1 MFRWSTTRA
10 GWALPLAA
18 SVVAHGAL
26 AVAIMRAA
34 GKPELTDITG
44 EGTEYTLALA
54 VEHVEPT
61 PAPLPPPLTPP
72 APQPAPVEVI
82 QPEPA
87 ASEPVL
93 TESPAPVPSKP
104 IEAAAPEATLPAKES
119 TPTPTAAPTPA
130 PTPSAPAES
139 TPSFRGAAAPV
150 ASVPGEATATTTMP
164 PPQPLAPPSQP
175 ARSASFAGLKAE
187 RARKVVYAVDASGVM
202 VSSLPFVLDEL
213 ERNIAKLDPDQQY
226 QVIVFQ
232 EPIRPQDETVAIEP
246 SIERLLE
253 HSYWIRSSVDEAKP
267 SLMNAGETAAV
278 RQKQIE
284 DLRKRIK
291 PGGPSNPLT
300 GLRVALSLKPDVI
313 FLLSRGIKRSGTAWG
328 PGVDEVAAALDRANP
343 KVGGSREVQIKTVQF
358 VEPDPTGLMDRIAR
372 EHGGKGSKSSVVTI
386 DDLRKLGR
394 ASQSKK

>member
-54 VEHVEPT
+54 VEHTDPAPVPLPPT
-61 PAPLPPPLTPP
+61 PAVPP
-72 APQPAPVEVI
+72 APDPEPPAAEVI
-82 QPEPA
+82 QPEPVVP
-87 ASEPVL
+87 EPVIM
-93 TESPAPVPSKP
+93 ESQAPTPGQPLEVAIP
-104 IEAAAPEATLPAKES
+104 EAALPVKES
-119 TPTPTAAPTPA
+119 APAPA
-130 PTPSAPAES
+130 PTPVET
-139 TPSFRGAAAPV
+139 TPSFRGASAPV
-150 ASVPGEATATTTMP
+150 AAAPSEATTTTTMP
-164 PPQPLAPPSQP
+164 PPRPVQPSQP
-175 ARSASFAGLKAE
+175 VRSASFAGVKAE

-202 VSSLPFVLDEL
+202 VSSLPFVLEEL
-213 ERNIAKLDPDQQY
+213 ERNIARLEPDQQY

-232 EPIRPQDETVAIEP
+232 EPIRPQDESVTLEP
-246 SIERLLE
+246 SLERLLE
-253 HSYWIRSSVDEAKP
+253 HTYWIRTSVDDAKP

-300 GLRVALSLKPDVI
+300 GLRVALSLKPDVV

-372 EHGGKGSKSSVVTI
+372 EHGGKGAKSSVVTI

-394 ASQSKK
+394 TPQSKK